1 MNFLK
6 KNMLNIIFLI
16 VAFIFIVIFDNEVE
30 TNDKVIEESFRWG
43 RVIIIGLVVGCWNL
57 LNHYFLKNYA
67 NDNLLGFYNYI
78 G

>member
-6 KNMLNIIFLI
+6 NNILNIIFLI

-43 RVIIIGLVVGCWNL
+43 RVIIIGLVVGGWNL
-57 LNHYFLKNYA
+57 LNHYFLKK
-67 NDNLLGFYNYI
+67 
-78 G
+78 